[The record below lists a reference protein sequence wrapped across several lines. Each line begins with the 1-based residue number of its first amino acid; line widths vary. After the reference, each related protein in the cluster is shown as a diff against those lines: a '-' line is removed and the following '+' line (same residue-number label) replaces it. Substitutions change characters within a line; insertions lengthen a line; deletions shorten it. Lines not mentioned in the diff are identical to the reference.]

1 MAGAYSEAMDDRK
14 ELAKKIREH
23 CDKLREIEG
32 WSVDDLAS
40 YCEINSQTLRN
51 ALYRG
56 KWSDLVVTILKL
68 KHVIPEDLAYSYRK
82 NLQREKIERR
92 KTAGKKEAFHDPNEN
107 NTRRVR

>member
-1 MAGAYSEAMDDRK
+1 MGDRK

-23 CDKLREIEG
+23 CEKLRQIEG

-40 YCEINSQTLRN
+40 YCEINSQTFRN

-56 KWSDLVVTILKL
+56 NWSDLVVTILKL

-82 NLQREKIERR
+82 DLQREKIERR
-92 KTAGKKEAFHDPNEN
+92 KTATKKETFHDSNAHN
-107 NTRRVR
+107 ARRVR